1 MLNTDTLCIILFIL
15 ILGILYNILQQ
26 HLPPPCEIIING
38 HTISIRGN
46 CYHTTSS

>member
-15 ILGILYNILQQ
+15 LLGVLYNILHQ
-26 HLPPPCEIIING
+26 HQPPPCEIVING